1 MPLSDPDILPLLSR
15 GRHRSPR
22 KGACF
27 MELASFLAGE
37 RWSDH
42 PACTHPLLAR
52 LARGVNDATSDAGR
66 PRLAVLIPSV
76 IGLTSDD
83 PRWDHAV
90 AVVAASAALPHAPEE
105 RQRALAVGILSC
117 DRLLAARVG
126 DDGDPAGVRARG
138 RAALADV
145 PLAAR
150 WAERFVAQHGSG
162 RLTRHPGTAVVDFSV
177 QGIAFSGR
185 ADADDILRTLL
196 TDAIAVCRALDGRAA
211 DADLPPTVTWPVM
224 RAAVARA

>member
-1 MPLSDPDILPLLSR
+1 MPVSDPQIMPLLSR

-52 LARGVNDATSDAGR
+52 LARGVNDVTSDDAR
-66 PRLAVLIPSV
+66 PRLATLIPSV

-83 PRWDHAV
+83 PRWDHAI
-90 AVVAASAALPHAPEE
+90 AVIAASAALPLAPEE
-105 RQRALAVGILSC
+105 RQRALAVGILTC
-117 DRLLAARVG
+117 DRLLGGGA
-126 DDGDPAGVRARG
+126 DEDPGGVRARG

-145 PLAAR
+145 PLAAK
-150 WAERFVAQHGSG
+150 WAEQFAADHGGG
-162 RLTRHPGTAVVDFSV
+162 RLTRHPGSAIVDFSV
-177 QGIAFSGR
+177 QAVAWSGR
-185 ADADDILRTLL
+185 RDTDDVLRAML
-196 TDAIAVCRALDGRAA
+196 TDAVEVCRMLAGRAA
-211 DADLPPTVTWPVM
+211 DRAPDAATVSWPPALVP
-224 RAAVARA
+224 AARA